1 MSAEGV
7 FPADHESKKLEPVT
21 RRRLCLVVLPA
32 RRHNWGMAGDPPA
45 LDRQR
50 TAAPPA
56 RNGGEPADHRSAWV
70 GLRPLLD
77 QLLKGIATAVSADR
91 ATVTRIDGSW
101 VVVEGSFDISG
112 PAAEAGQRWEITDPD
127 MARLAV
133 NQQPMIQTLDPATL
147 PSPFREQLAGVRH
160 MVILPL
166 TVAGK
171 VFGTVT
177 VSRRQDPAF
186 TNGDLA
192 LVSDLGD
199 VAVVALR
206 NAIQLEEAE
215 ALTTEL
221 RRTEE
226 RFRLLVQGV
235 KDYAIFMLD
244 PNGQVASWNEGAERI
259 KGYRADEIIGR
270 HFSTFYVP
278 EDVASRKPWR
288 ALAAA
293 ERRGRYEEEGWRLR
307 RDGSRFMANVLITA
321 LRDESGRLQ
330 GYAKVTRDIT
340 EKRRLQDRL
349 LRAQKREADR
359 FRELADHMAVL
370 ERTKSQFLDLAS
382 HELRTPVALIRGY
395 LSLFEEG
402 VLGELNDDGRS
413 AVSVLNSQ
421 ALQLHFLIN
430 QMLQAAGLQSRSIGL
445 RQEDFDLR
453 ELAATVVEDVRNMAA
468 GDFEVAL
475 SVPPAPL
482 PVRADRAWLATI
494 LHNLLDNA
502 VKYSPRGG
510 TIECEMVPD
519 GDWARVTVRDE
530 GPGLDPDQLS
540 QLFQP
545 FGRVV
550 NPDTA
555 AIRGAGLGLYLAREL
570 ARLHDGDVIV
580 ESNAGRGSTF
590 VLVLPLH
597 KQKS

>member
-1 MSAEGV
+1 
-7 FPADHESKKLEPVT
+7 
-21 RRRLCLVVLPA
+21 
-32 RRHNWGMAGDPPA
+32 MAGDPPD
-45 LDRQR
+45 LDRRR

-56 RNGGEPADHRSAWV
+56 RDGGEPADHRSALV

-91 ATVTRIDGSW
+91 ATVTRIDGSS
-101 VVVEGSFDISG
+101 VVVEASFDVSG

-166 TVAGK
+166 TVAGT

-177 VSRRQDPAF
+177 VSRRRDPAF
-186 TNGDLA
+186 TSSDLA

-221 RRTEE
+221 RRSEE
-226 RFRLLVQGV
+226 RFRLFVQGV

-278 EDVASRKPWR
+278 EDLASRKPWR
-288 ALAAA
+288 ALATA
-293 ERRGRYEEEGWRLR
+293 ERQGRYEEEGWRLR

-321 LRDESGRLQ
+321 IRDESGRLQ

-340 EKRRLQDRL
+340 EKKRLQDRL

-359 FRELADHMAVL
+359 FRELADHAAVL

-445 RQEDFDLR
+445 RQEYFDLR

-468 GDFEVAL
+468 GDFEVVL

-502 VKYSPRGG
+502 VKYSPAGG

-519 GDWARVTVRDE
+519 GDRARVTVRDE

-540 QLFQP
+540 QLFQL

-550 NPDTA
+550 NPETA

-570 ARLHDGDVIV
+570 ARLHDGDVIA
-580 ESNAGRGSTF
+580 ESKAGRGSTF

>member
-1 MSAEGV
+1 M
-7 FPADHESKKLEPVT
+7 P
-21 RRRLCLVVLPA
+21 
-32 RRHNWGMAGDPPA
+32 GDPPA

-50 TAAPPA
+50 RAASQAP
-56 RNGGEPADHRSAWV
+56 NGGEPADHRSAWA

-101 VVVEGSFDISG
+101 VVVEGSFDVLEQ
-112 PAAEAGQRWEITDPD
+112 AAETGKRWEITDPA
-127 MARLAV
+127 MARLVV

-166 TVAGK
+166 TVAGE

-186 TNGDLA
+186 TSRDLA

-206 NAIQLEEAE
+206 NAIQLAEAE
-215 ALTTEL
+215 AMSTEL
-221 RRTEE
+221 RRSEE

-235 KDYAIFMLD
+235 KDYAIFMLN
-244 PNGQVASWNEGAERI
+244 PSGQVASWNEGAERI
-259 KGYRADEIIGR
+259 KGYQRDEIIGR

-307 RDGSRFMANVLITA
+307 RDGSRFMASVLITA
-321 LRDESGRLQ
+321 IRDESGRLQ
-330 GYAKVTRDIT
+330 GFAKVTRDIT
-340 EKRRLQDRL
+340 ENRRLQDRL
-349 LRAQKREADR
+349 LRAQKREAEK
-359 FRELADHMAVL
+359 FREIADHMAVL

-413 AVSVLNSQ
+413 AVSVLNAQ
-421 ALQLHFLIN
+421 ALQLHFLID
-430 QMLQAAGLQSRSIGL
+430 QMLQAAGLQSR
-445 RQEDFDLR
+445 
-453 ELAATVVEDVRNMAA
+453 
-468 GDFEVAL
+468 
-475 SVPPAPL
+475 
-482 PVRADRAWLATI
+482 
-494 LHNLLDNA
+494 
-502 VKYSPRGG
+502 
-510 TIECEMVPD
+510 
-519 GDWARVTVRDE
+519 
-530 GPGLDPDQLS
+530 
-540 QLFQP
+540 
-545 FGRVV
+545 
-550 NPDTA
+550 
-555 AIRGAGLGLYLAREL
+555 
-570 ARLHDGDVIV
+570 
-580 ESNAGRGSTF
+580 
-590 VLVLPLH
+590 
-597 KQKS
+597 

>member
-1 MSAEGV
+1 
-7 FPADHESKKLEPVT
+7 
-21 RRRLCLVVLPA
+21 
-32 RRHNWGMAGDPPA
+32 
-45 LDRQR
+45 
-50 TAAPPA
+50 
-56 RNGGEPADHRSAWV
+56 
-70 GLRPLLD
+70 
-77 QLLKGIATAVSADR
+77 
-91 ATVTRIDGSW
+91 
-101 VVVEGSFDISG
+101 
-112 PAAEAGQRWEITDPD
+112 
-127 MARLAV
+127 
-133 NQQPMIQTLDPATL
+133 
-147 PSPFREQLAGVRH
+147 

-221 RRTEE
+221 RRSEE

-244 PNGQVASWNEGAERI
+244 PTGQVASWNEGAERI
-259 KGYRADEIIGR
+259 KGYRGTRSSA
-270 HFSTFYVP
+270 SLPMPYVP

-321 LRDESGRLQ
+321 IRDESGQLQ
-330 GYAKVTRDIT
+330 GFAKVTRDIT

-349 LRAQKREADR
+349 LRAQKREAAR

-402 VLGELNDDGRS
+402 VLGELNEDGRS

-475 SVPPAPL
+475 SVPPAPV
-482 PVRADRAWLATI
+482 PVRADRAWLSTI

-502 VKYSPRGG
+502 VKYSPGGG
-510 TIECEMVPD
+510 TIDCELVPD
-519 GDWARVTVRDE
+519 GDWARVRVRDE

-540 QLFQP
+540 QLFQL

-570 ARLHDGDVIV
+570 ARLHDGDIIV
-580 ESNAGRGSTF
+580 GVEGWRRQHLRSGSASRQTRNLIQRG
-590 VLVLPLH
+590 
-597 KQKS
+597 